1 MPCPLVFALLWLPPP
16 DTDWAALFAAAP
28 GAASIVEQLEA
39 ELPDPTDEILLDSM
53 PISIYGGG

>member
-1 MPCPLVFALLWLPPP
+1 MQLETTEEVV
-16 DTDWAALFAAAP
+16 TRLFAAAP